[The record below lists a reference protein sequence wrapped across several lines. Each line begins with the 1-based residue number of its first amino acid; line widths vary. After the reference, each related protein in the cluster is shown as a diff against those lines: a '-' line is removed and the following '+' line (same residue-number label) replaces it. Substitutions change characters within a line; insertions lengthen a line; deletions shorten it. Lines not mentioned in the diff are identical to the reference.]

1 MSLLTL
7 FLAALLTGIVLFAI
21 GWRGKRID
29 DHPLCR
35 RCRYDLVGTVELP
48 AKCPECGSALNNPR
62 ATRLGN
68 RRRRRAMLTV
78 GIVIS
83 LSSLTGGGL
92 LGWSKAKDFDWY
104 PYKPLW
110 MLQTEIEQDP
120 SVGGARKATTE
131 ILRRLGND
139 KLSNRQVRNL
149 VDHALD
155 LQADPNANWNRFWGD
170 LIEEAWIMGRTPDDK
185 LKQYFQE
192 LFDQR
197 LSFKIASRARPIEW
211 TLYKF
216 KFKQCRGSSGKWFRA
231 FMETGPFRLDG
242 VTFSDRK
249 GGSVTNVSDGS
260 GSGHGSNLELP
271 DLPGKYT
278 LTAECRI
285 WVYPYKEYDAA
296 EAPDMSH
303 WDRWDLRKRLAAC
316 DWSQNFDTPIEIVGP
331 DGPIVDLVED
341 ESLFEQIRKSITINT
356 CSLFVRKD
364 YISPHCWISFDS
376 PPIAVSF
383 DVFWR
388 IGDREWLVQ
397 NIACDKEG
405 NDSGAFSNVRPEM
418 EGFPLDADAV
428 DIVFRSNPD
437 YVVELVAAERLW
449 VGEDIV
455 FANHPLDIERRD

>member
-1 MSLLTL
+1 MAMLLTL
-7 FLAALLTGIVLFAI
+7 VGAAFVVGFALALI

-35 RCRYDLVGTVELP
+35 RCKYDLFGTDAIP
-48 AKCPECGSALNNPR
+48 KQCPECGSLLAKPR

-92 LGWSKAKDFDWY
+92 FGWSKAKDFDWY

-110 MLQTEIEQDP
+110 MLQPEIEKDP
-120 SVGGARKATTE
+120 SVRGARKATTE

-170 LIEEAWIMGRTPDDK
+170 LIEEAWILGRTPDDK

-231 FMETGPFRLDG
+231 VLETGRFQLDG

-249 GGSVTNVSDGS
+249 GMSVINLGDRQGHGS
-260 GSGHGSNLELP
+260 GSSLELP
-271 DLPGKYT
+271 DLPGIHA

-303 WDRWDLRKRLAAC
+303 RDRWDLRKRLAAC
-316 DWSQNFDTPIEIVGP
+316 D
-331 DGPIVDLVED
+331 
-341 ESLFEQIRKSITINT
+341 
-356 CSLFVRKD
+356 
-364 YISPHCWISFDS
+364 
-376 PPIAVSF
+376 
-383 DVFWR
+383 
-388 IGDREWLVQ
+388 
-397 NIACDKEG
+397 
-405 NDSGAFSNVRPEM
+405 
-418 EGFPLDADAV
+418 
-428 DIVFRSNPD
+428 
-437 YVVELVAAERLW
+437 
-449 VGEDIV
+449 
-455 FANHPLDIERRD
+455 